1 MLTIH
6 ISYCNHVYKRIN
18 AFECIC
24 MNNIIHTYT
33 HIHMHIN
40 HQIHTHTLYIYYGT
54 YIRPTTNMQCVII
67 MCIL

>member
-18 AFECIC
+18 AFECTC

-33 HIHMHIN
+33 HGSRVAM
-40 HQIHTHTLYIYYGT
+40 LIYDAYSLFVAVRLFFVLFFL
-54 YIRPTTNMQCVII
+54 IK
-67 MCIL
+67 